1 MSKYEVSK
9 TYPIF
14 YSFSKKVQNCKYYFA
29 IIATEPEGEA
39 PRFITKMKPLEV
51 NEDENAKFVCSISGT
66 PKPNVIWSRDG
77 EVLSDGLRY
86 RTDISS
92 AQCTLTI
99 HGAKLEDEGIYKCAL
114 RNEFGSATTT
124 ATLMVNQRGKRPKFE
139 QKLSNAEGKVGQE
152 VQLQVRVSGVPP
164 PEIEFFHE
172 NIKIED
178 GGRFSI
184 LEEEEGFYTL
194 IIRDTKVEDGGQ
206 YKCTATNKIGEV
218 SSRGYLNL
226 EEDVIAPEFI
236 SELEGPLNLV
246 EGNSCE
252 LNVEV
257 TGKPTPEIE
266 WYRNER
272 LVWSTSKIQ
281 LVSKDSKFTM
291 TMVDLTVGDSGMYK
305 CVARNKGGIATTT
318 VKINVEGT

>member
-1 MSKYEVSK
+1 M
-9 TYPIF
+9 
-14 YSFSKKVQNCKYYFA
+14 QNSKYYFVA

-39 PRFITKMKPLEV
+39 PRFISKMKPQEV
-51 NEDENAKFVCSISGT
+51 NEDEDAKFVCSISGI
-66 PKPNVIWSRDG
+66 PKPNVVWSRDG

-86 RTDISS
+86 RIDISS
-92 AQCTLTI
+92 AQCILTI
-99 HGAKLEDEGIYKCAL
+99 RGAKLEDEGVYKCAL

-124 ATLMVNQRGKRPKFE
+124 AELMVNQRGKRPKFE
-139 QKLSNAEGKVGQE
+139 QKLANAEGKVGRE
-152 VQLQVRVSGVPP
+152 VRLQVRVSGVPP

-178 GGRFSI
+178 GGRFTI
-184 LEEEEGFYTL
+184 LEEEDGVYTL
-194 IIRDTKVEDGGQ
+194 IIRDTKAEDGGQ

-218 SSRGYLNL
+218 SSRGYLHV
-226 EEDVIAPEFI
+226 EEDVLAPEFI
-236 SELEGPLNLV
+236 SELEGPINLV
-246 EGNSCE
+246 EGDSCE

-318 VKINVEGT
+318 VRINVEGN